1 MSFNTLISGT
11 HKKTSRPSVSS
22 SRPSISSSR
31 PSVSSSSS
39 SRRAARNDDILESN
53 DGNKYI
59 IKVFKNVYGS
69 I

>member
-11 HKKTSRPSVSS
+11 KKTSRPS
-22 SRPSISSSR
+22 
-31 PSVSSSSS
+31 
-39 SRRAARNDDILESN
+39 RRAATLENN
-53 DGNKYI
+53 DGNKFV